1 MTRLILA
8 RHGETVAN
16 REFRYIGRR
25 DDPLSEKGQE
35 QARQLAQALAMLP
48 VGAIYSSPAQRASQT
63 AAPIAAFHHLEVRV
77 ESDLRECDFG
87 LWEGLSRADI
97 LAQGLSAAEHLARWE
112 RDPATAPPGGESFA
126 AMSDRVCTLV
136 FSLIQLHHE
145 QTIVL
150 VSHVGPVKA
159 LLCMALRAPLISMFH
174 FLLDPAT
181 ISVVDWQQAH
191 PMVRL
196 LNSHAHLGW
205 DQARWLTDARRW

>member
-1 MTRLILA
+1 MTRLILV
-8 RHGETVAN
+8 RHAETAAN

-48 VGAIYSSPAQRASQT
+48 VVAIYSSPAQRAYQT
-63 AAPIAAFHHLEVRV
+63 ASSIAACHKQEVQV
-77 ESDLRECDFG
+77 ENDLRECDFG

-97 LAQGLSAAEHLARWE
+97 HAQGSSAAEHLARCE
-112 RDPATAPPGGESFA
+112 RDPTIAPPDGESVA
-126 AMSDRVCTLV
+126 AMSERVCTLV
-136 FSLIQLHHE
+136 PTLIQVHHE
-145 QTIVL
+145 QTILL

-159 LLCMALRAPLISMFH
+159 LLCMALRAPLTSMFH
-174 FLLDPAT
+174 FFVDPAT
-181 ISVVDWQQAH
+181 ISIVDWQDAH

-196 LNSHAHLGW
+196 LNSYAHQGW